1 MKKTRILIAGIG
13 GVGGYFGG
21 LLAKHF
27 YENNEIEIIFYARG
41 KHLLEIQ
48 KNGLKVTKGDNDFF
62 AIPKLATDNPKEI
75 GIVDFIIIC
84 TKSYD
89 IETTIEQLKVCLN
102 KDTIILPL
110 QNGVDSKE
118 RIRNTLPNN
127 IILDGCVYIVSRL
140 TDFGKIEIFGNIET
154 LYFGMENLENEKLNF
169 LETIFKQADI
179 NATLSKNIS
188 SIIWEKFIFISPTA
202 TATTYY
208 DSTIG
213 ELLTDS
219 NKLEIIV
226 QLIEEVKQ
234 IAKVKNIIVSDDIT
248 NLTLKKLKNLPFETT
263 SSMNTDFKNNKTN
276 TELKSLTEY
285 IVTEGKKHKIKTLTF
300 EKLLTELKKNGS

>member
-118 RIRNTLPNN
+118 RIRNILPNN

-263 SSMNTDFKNNKTN
+263 SSMHTDFKNNKTN

>member
-27 YENNEIEIIFYARG
+27 YENNEIEIIFFARG

-48 KNGLKVTKGDNDFF
+48 KNGLKVTKGDYDFF

-110 QNGVDSKE
+110 QNGVDSKK
-118 RIRNTLPNN
+118 RIRNILPNN
-127 IILDGCVYIVSRL
+127 IVLDGCVYIVSRL
-140 TDFGKIEIFGNIET
+140 TDFGKIENFGNIET

-208 DSTIG
+208 DSSIG

-234 IAKVKNIIVSDDIT
+234 IAKVKNINVSDDIT

-263 SSMNTDFKNNKTN
+263 SSMHTDFKNNKTN

-285 IVTEGKKHKIKTLTF
+285 IVTEGKKHKIKTMTF

>member
-118 RIRNTLPNN
+118 RIRNILPNN

-140 TDFGKIEIFGNIET
+140 TDFGKIENFGNIET

-263 SSMNTDFKNNKTN
+263 SSMHTDFKNNKTN